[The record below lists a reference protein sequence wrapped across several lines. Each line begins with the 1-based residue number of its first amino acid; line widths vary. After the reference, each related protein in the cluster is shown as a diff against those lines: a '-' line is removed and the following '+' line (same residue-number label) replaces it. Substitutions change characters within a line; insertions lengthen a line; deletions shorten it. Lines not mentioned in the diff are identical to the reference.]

1 MAELVAPGT
10 SGARWN
16 DYLSV
21 GNVKVGVRFTDVTSQ
36 TVSTRYFHTDH
47 LGSVAVITDENGMVV
62 ERLSYDAWGKR
73 RFANGAD
80 DPAGSIES
88 LTTRG
93 FTGHEELDSVG
104 LVHMNGRVYDPL
116 VGRMMSPDP
125 TVPDALNAQAWNRYS
140 YVGNDPL
147 TFTDPS
153 GYSWLSSFFHSIGN
167 AVSSLFQRVPIL
179 RAVVQIAVAALLSFT
194 GVGVVVAAA
203 ASAAIVN
210 GLSGGNLGT
219 MLRAGAIA
227 GATAFAFNVVGSATN
242 AVAGYDPSGPHITP
256 QFGTPE
262 YAFNVAGHAGVGC
275 LTSVASGGSCQSGA
289 LSGAAGAAASPLIP
303 GNLIGGTAVSGVVGG
318 LASVAGGG
326 KFENG
331 AVTAAFGYL
340 FNQAAHSG
348 SDTNERHQMGVDAA
362 MKDYVERGYA
372 VIQETSVAVNVPGF
386 ATPRFYDFI
395 AEDPISGYNVGVEVK
410 TTLYDTIRL
419 NAAQVAK
426 DVVVMQQGGYS
437 PLLRLSVNGVG
448 YTTYCWGCGTVDFRS
463 TALYS
468 TLKSANIP
476 FTHGGKP
483 GEIRP

>member
-1 MAELVAPGT
+1 LVAPGT

-227 GATAFAFNVVGSATN
+227 GATAFAFDTVGTLTLGPAHATPTIGSD
-242 AVAGYDPSGPHITP
+242 AYFA
-256 QFGTPE
+256 
-262 YAFNVAGHAGVGC
+262 NVAGHAGVGC
-275 LTSVASGGSCQSGA
+275 LTSVASGGSCQNGA
-289 LSGAAGAAASPLIP
+289 LSAAAGAASSPLVNVAFP
-303 GNLIGGTAVSGVVGG
+303 DPHGNSGDFIGATAATGIVGG

-340 FNQAAHSG
+340 FNQAAHG
-348 SDTNERHQMGVDAA
+348 GNDPNERHQMGVDAA
-362 MKDYVERGYA
+362 MSDYVERGYA
-372 VIQETSVAVNVPGF
+372 VIRQSSVAVEVPGF
-386 ATPRFYDFI
+386 DTPRYYDFI
-395 AEDPISGYNVGVEVK
+395 VQDPVSGYNIGVEVK

-419 NAAQVAK
+419 NTAQVAK
-426 DVVVMQQGGYS
+426 DVVVMQQGGRS
-437 PLLRLSVNGVG
+437 PLLGLSVAGVG
-448 YTTYCWGCGTVDFRS
+448 YATYCWGCGTVDFRS
-463 TALYS
+463 TVLHS
-468 TLKSANIP
+468 TLRAANIP

-483 GEIRP
+483 GELRP